1 MPPWAHPGLTHAPA
15 ESGACLGTTG
25 LWPARRPGPRLP
37 SHLEGP
43 RLRVVFCMRRMYSR
57 ISFAGISKGAPQ
69 YESAKPIR
77 LSSAFWASEVDLLHF
92 LEAELVKCGVLRAGD
107 EAPLLP
113 TSASP
118 GVGDGADGE
127 EPLLVSPSL

>member
-1 MPPWAHPGLTHAPA
+1 
-15 ESGACLGTTG
+15 
-25 LWPARRPGPRLP
+25 
-37 SHLEGP
+37 
-43 RLRVVFCMRRMYSR
+43 MRRMYSR
-57 ISFAGISKGAPQ
+57 ISFAGISKGTPQ

-77 LSSAFWASEVDLLHF
+77 LSSTFWASEVDLLHF
-92 LEAELVKCGVLRAGD
+92 LEAELVECGVLRAGD

>member
-1 MPPWAHPGLTHAPA
+1 
-15 ESGACLGTTG
+15 
-25 LWPARRPGPRLP
+25 
-37 SHLEGP
+37 
-43 RLRVVFCMRRMYSR
+43 MYSR
-57 ISFAGISKGAPQ
+57 ISFAGISKGTPQ

-92 LEAELVKCGVLRAGD
+92 LEAGG